1 MKKVTVVDIQRMK
14 QEKKKIV
21 TMTAYD
27 FSMARIIDK
36 AGVDII
42 LIGDSGG
49 RYLLG
54 HEDNNSVTMDE
65 MVLMARSVSRGAQ
78 QALVVADMPFMSYQ
92 VSREDAL
99 RNAGRLIQ
107 EAGAQAVK
115 LEVGAAYA
123 PTVEA
128 VVQAGMPV
136 MAHMGRTPMT
146 TIGSD
151 YRVATSINEAEVM
164 RDAEALEAAGAFVL
178 LLTGITAELAE
189 RITAQAKIPTI
200 AGFGA
205 GDRCDGQIGVTH
217 GVVGFTLEEL
227 ERPRAAYGP
236 VVLSL
241 YEAAAQFSAD
251 VRAGK
256 PVRSRQDR
264 KVKEST

>member
-14 QEKKKIV
+14 QEKQKIV

-27 FSMARIIDK
+27 FQMARIIDK

-65 MVLMARSVSRGAQ
+65 MVLMARCLSRGAKR
-78 QALVVADMPFMSYQ
+78 ALVVADMPFMSYQ

-123 PTVEA
+123 PTVET
-128 VVQAGMPV
+128 VVRSGHPGYG
-136 MAHMGRTPMT
+136 AHGTHADDDHRERLSVRFGR
-146 TIGSD
+146 
-151 YRVATSINEAEVM
+151 R
-164 RDAEALEAAGAFVL
+164 
-178 LLTGITAELAE
+178 
-189 RITAQAKIPTI
+189 
-200 AGFGA
+200 GA
-205 GDRCDGQIGVTH
+205 GHTRRG
-217 GVVGFTLEEL
+217 
-227 ERPRAAYGP
+227 
-236 VVLSL
+236 S
-241 YEAAAQFSAD
+241 S
-251 VRAGK
+251 
-256 PVRSRQDR
+256 RSRR
-264 KVKEST
+264 SFRFTAYRYFGGARRENY

>member
-27 FSMARIIDK
+27 FQMARIIDK

-65 MVLMARSVSRGAQ
+65 MVLMARCVSRGAK

-92 VSREDAL
+92 ISREDAL

-128 VVQAGMPV
+128 VVKAGIPV

-151 YRVATSINEAEVM
+151 YRSGSADEAQVI
-164 RDAEALEAAGAFVL
+164 RDAEALEAAGAFSL
-178 LLTGITAELAE
+178 LLTGISPELAE
-189 RITAQAKIPTI
+189 RITEKAKIPTI

-236 VVLSL
+236 VAVSL
-241 YEAAAQFSAD
+241 FEAAERFTAD
-251 VRAGK
+251 VRSGK
-256 PVRSRQDR
+256 PVRSRQDQT
-264 KVKEST
+264 VKDDK

>member
-1 MKKVTVVDIQRMK
+1 
-14 QEKKKIV
+14 
-21 TMTAYD
+21 
-27 FSMARIIDK
+27 
-36 AGVDII
+36 
-42 LIGDSGG
+42 
-49 RYLLG
+49 
-54 HEDNNSVTMDE
+54 
-65 MVLMARSVSRGAQ
+65 
-78 QALVVADMPFMSYQ
+78 VADMPFMSYQ
-92 VSREDAL
+92 VSHEDAL

-128 VVQAGMPV
+128 VVKAGIPV

-151 YRVATSINEAEVM
+151 YRSGSADEAQVIH
-164 RDAEALEAAGAFVL
+164 DAEALETAGAFAL
-178 LLTGITAELAE
+178 LLTGISAELAE
-189 RITAQAKIPTI
+189 RITEKAKIPTI

-236 VVLSL
+236 VAVSL
-241 YEAAAQFSAD
+241 FEAAERFTAD

-256 PVRSRQDR
+256 PVRSRQDQS
-264 KVKEST
+264 VKDSK

>member
-14 QEKKKIV
+14 HEKKKIV

-42 LIGDSGG
+42 LVGDSGG

-65 MVLMARSVSRGAQ
+65 MVLMARSVSRGAK

-123 PTVEA
+123 ATVEA

-151 YRVATSINEAEVM
+151 YRVATSIDDVEVM
-164 RDAEALEAAGAFVL
+164 RDAEALEAAGAFAL

-189 RITAQAKIPTI
+189 RITAKAKVPTI

-236 VVLSL
+236 VAVSL
-241 YEAAAQFSAD
+241 YEAAARFSAD
-251 VRAGK
+251 VLAGK
-256 PVRSRQDR
+256 PVRSRQDQE
-264 KVKEST
+264 VKKSP

>member
-1 MKKVTVVDIQRMK
+1 MKKITVVDIQRMK

-27 FSMARIIDK
+27 FQMARIIDK
-36 AGVDII
+36 VGVDII

-65 MVLMARSVSRGAQ
+65 MVLMARCVSRGAK

-92 VSREDAL
+92 ISREDAL

-128 VVQAGMPV
+128 VVKAGIPV

-151 YRVATSINEAEVM
+151 YRSGSADEAQVI
-164 RDAEALEAAGAFVL
+164 RDAEALEAAGAFSL
-178 LLTGITAELAE
+178 LLTGVSPELAE
-189 RITAQAKIPTI
+189 QITAKAKIPTI

-205 GDRCDGQIGVTH
+205 GDCCDGQIGVTH

-236 VVLSL
+236 VAVSL
-241 YEAAAQFSAD
+241 FEAAERFTAD
-251 VRAGK
+251 VRSGK
-256 PVRSRQDR
+256 PVRSRQDQS
-264 KVKEST
+264 VKDDK

>member
-1 MKKVTVVDIQRMK
+1 MKKITVVDIQRMK

-27 FSMARIIDK
+27 FQMARIIDK

-65 MVLMARSVSRGAQ
+65 MVLMARCVSRGAK

-92 VSREDAL
+92 ISREDAL

-115 LEVGAAYA
+115 LEVGATYA

-128 VVQAGMPV
+128 VVKAGIPV

-151 YRVATSINEAEVM
+151 YRSGSADEAQVI
-164 RDAEALEAAGAFVL
+164 RDAEALEAAGAFSL
-178 LLTGITAELAE
+178 LLTGVSPELAE
-189 RITAQAKIPTI
+189 QITAKAKIPTI

-205 GDRCDGQIGVTH
+205 GDCCDGQIGVTH

-236 VVLSL
+236 VAVSL
-241 YEAAAQFSAD
+241 FEAAERFTAD
-251 VRAGK
+251 VRSGK
-256 PVRSRQDR
+256 PVRSRQDQS
-264 KVKEST
+264 VKDDK

>member
-1 MKKVTVVDIQRMK
+1 
-14 QEKKKIV
+14 
-21 TMTAYD
+21 
-27 FSMARIIDK
+27 
-36 AGVDII
+36 
-42 LIGDSGG
+42 
-49 RYLLG
+49 
-54 HEDNNSVTMDE
+54 MDE
-65 MVLMARSVSRGAQ
+65 MVLMARCVSRGAK

-115 LEVGAAYA
+115 LEVGADYA
-123 PTVEA
+123 PTVDA
-128 VVQAGMPV
+128 VVKAGMPV

-151 YRVATSINEAEVM
+151 YRSGSADEAQVL
-164 RDAEALEAAGAFVL
+164 RDAEALEAAGAFSL
-178 LLTGITAELAE
+178 LLTGIAPELAD
-189 RITAQAKIPTI
+189 RITKRAKVPTI

-227 ERPRAAYGP
+227 DRPRAAYGP
-236 VVLSL
+236 VAVSL
-241 YEAAAQFSAD
+241 YEAVEQFSAD

-264 KVKEST
+264 RVK

>member
-14 QEKKKIV
+14 QEKQKIV

-27 FSMARIIDK
+27 FQMARIIDK

-65 MVLMARSVSRGAQ
+65 MVLMARCVSRGVKR
-78 QALVVADMPFMSYQ
+78 ALVVADMPFMSYQ
-92 VSREDAL
+92 VSREHAL

-115 LEVGAAYA
+115 LEVGVAYA
-123 PTVEA
+123 PTVET
-128 VVQAGMPV
+128 VVGAGIPV

-151 YRVATSINEAEVM
+151 YRSGLADEAQVI
-164 RDAEALEAAGAFVL
+164 RDAEALEAAGAFAL
-178 LLTGITAELAE
+178 LLTGISAELAE
-189 RITAQAKIPTI
+189 RITEKAKIPTI

-217 GVVGFTLEEL
+217 SVVGFTLEEL

-236 VVLSL
+236 VAASL
-241 YEAAAQFSAD
+241 FEAAERFTAD

-256 PVRSRQDR
+256 PVRSRQDQSVKDR
-264 KVKEST
+264 K

>member
-1 MKKVTVVDIQRMK
+1 MKKITVVDIQRMK

-27 FSMARIIDK
+27 FQMARIIDK

-65 MVLMARSVSRGAQ
+65 MVLMARCVSRGAK

-92 VSREDAL
+92 ISREDAL

-128 VVQAGMPV
+128 VVKAGIPV

-151 YRVATSINEAEVM
+151 YRSGSADEAQVI
-164 RDAEALEAAGAFVL
+164 RDAEALEAAGAFSL
-178 LLTGITAELAE
+178 LLTGVSPELAE
-189 RITAQAKIPTI
+189 QITAKAKIPTI

-205 GDRCDGQIGVTH
+205 GDCCDGQIGVTH

-236 VVLSL
+236 VAVSL
-241 YEAAAQFSAD
+241 FEAAERFTAD
-251 VRAGK
+251 VRSGK
-256 PVRSRQDR
+256 PVRSRQDQS
-264 KVKEST
+264 VKDDK

>member
-1 MKKVTVVDIQRMK
+1 MKKITVVDIQRMK

-27 FSMARIIDK
+27 FQMARIIDK

-65 MVLMARSVSRGAQ
+65 MVLMARCVSRGAK

-92 VSREDAL
+92 ISREDAL

-128 VVQAGMPV
+128 VVKAGIPV

-151 YRVATSINEAEVM
+151 YRSGSADEAQVI
-164 RDAEALEAAGAFVL
+164 RDAEALEAAGAFSL
-178 LLTGITAELAE
+178 LLTGISPELAE
-189 RITAQAKIPTI
+189 RITEKAKVPTI

-205 GDRCDGQIGVTH
+205 GDCCDGQIGVTH

-236 VVLSL
+236 VAVSL
-241 YEAAAQFSAD
+241 FEAAERFTAD
-251 VRAGK
+251 VRSGK
-256 PVRSRQDR
+256 PVRSRQDQS
-264 KVKEST
+264 VKDDK